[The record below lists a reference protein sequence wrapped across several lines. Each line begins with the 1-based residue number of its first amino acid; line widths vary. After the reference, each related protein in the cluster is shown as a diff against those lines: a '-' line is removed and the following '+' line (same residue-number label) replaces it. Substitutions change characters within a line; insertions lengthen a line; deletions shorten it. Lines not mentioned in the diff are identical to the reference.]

1 MFLTTILFLLF
12 SINTFGQESTE
23 VNYDNK
29 LLWEITTKGRKE
41 KSYLFGSYHSNDK
54 RVFDFSD
61 SVYVTLNQAKTIIVE
76 TDIYAMFKDWD
87 TRESE
92 LKIDYDTKGKPYT
105 RTKEATRT
113 SYGSEDGMPQF
124 LDLYL
129 LQYGFNTNKE
139 YYALESIEDQM
150 NIINNPYSF
159 SNPFVNQY
167 FNTEEKAL
175 NFYLEGNVDAL
186 ERLMKSSFKW
196 NPSFYNKLI
205 TERNVIMANGIDT
218 LLKKGNLFIA
228 LGAGHLGGD
237 KGVINL
243 LRSKGHHLRPVLST
257 KTITP
262 IKEKRAVLAEKNY
275 YFIDSTSNLSAVLP
289 GKPFDIE
296 KEGTTLNLIF
306 REMGQGNTYTIEV
319 ITKLEGQTV
328 ETVANDYIQSPGDS
342 KKTIGTFEDGS
353 IYVEGIS
360 DSYPEGI
367 SWIRVIDSDRHFAI
381 LKAYGGNKFMHSKR
395 PQNFFNGIYFILN
408 EDDPR

>member
-1 MFLTTILFLLF
+1 MFITTILFLLF
-12 SINTFGQESTE
+12 SINVFGQQAFEINKE
-23 VNYDNK
+23 NK
-29 LLWEITTKGRKE
+29 LLWEITTKDRKE
-41 KSYLFGSYHSNDK
+41 KSYIFGSYHSNDK

-61 SVYVTLNQAKTIIVE
+61 SVYVTLNQAQIIVVE

-87 TRESE
+87 TREAE
-92 LKIDYDTKGKPYT
+92 LSMEFDTKGKPYT
-105 RTKEATRT
+105 RSKEATRT

-124 LDLYL
+124 LDLYF

-150 NIINNPYSF
+150 NIINNPFSF
-159 SNPFVNQY
+159 SNPFVNKY
-167 FNTEEKAL
+167 FNAEEKAL
-175 NFYLEGNVDAL
+175 NFYLNGDVDAL

-196 NPSFYNKLI
+196 NPNFYDKLI

-228 LGAGHLGGD
+228 IGAGHLGGD

-243 LRSKGHHLRPVLST
+243 LRSKGHQVRPVLNT
-257 KTITP
+257 KSELP
-262 IKEKRAVLAEKNY
+262 IKEKKQVLAEKNY
-275 YFIDSTSNLSAVLP
+275 IFLDSTSNLRAVLP

-319 ITKLEGQTV
+319 IEKQEGQTV

-342 KKTIGTFEDGS
+342 KKNIGQFEDGS

-367 SWIRVIDSDRHFAI
+367 SWIRVIDSDHHFAI

-395 PQNFFNGIYFILN
+395 PQNFFNSIYFILS